1 MREPSN
7 CLPTAFQLPSN
18 CLCVG
23 PPITP
28 RVLEH
33 PTPGWN
39 RAGVPTPRPRPEPEP
54 AALRKSCAHS
64 PTAGLR
70 MPTPR
75 GRPARADSVVIA

>member
-7 CLPTAFQLPSN
+7 YLPTAFQLPSN

-39 RAGVPTPRPRPEPEP
+39 RAGVPTPRAASGQRSAKVALIPRLPF
-54 AALRKSCAHS
+54 LRGS
-64 PTAGLR
+64 LD
-70 MPTPR
+70 
-75 GRPARADSVVIA
+75 GRRLRADSRRFSR

>member
-39 RAGVPTPRPRPEPEP
+39 RAGVPTPRVQE
-54 AALRKSCAHS
+54 LRKSCAHS
-64 PTAGLR
+64 PTAGVAHSHPLVIF
-70 MPTPR
+70 PDAASL
-75 GRPARADSVVIA
+75 AR